1 MGNVYV
7 KKDIPSAITNL
18 LESTGIGQSPAK
30 IAREVAERQI
40 GDFDFS
46 QGATPLFGDPEAGK
60 WGPKDR
66 HGKSS
71 WEPQYPSGE
80 HLVETEKNIADL
92 AARGIPYSR
101 AISMVL
107 GGLSAVDSL
116 ANAQPGQSVLG
127 MAHNA
132 AARGYLT
139 HLGAS
144 SFLDS
149 PAAAMHA
156 RLGRGRME
164 RENTKDPYAPLPVP
178 PPPSTTIAPP
188 STTIAP
194 LTTLA
199 SAPTTLVSAPTTL
212 ASASAPTTLTPYS
225 TEDVEVS
232 PRQPYTHGM
241 IPNVATPESHTIAPD
256 MRELIENRAIDGAGV
271 MEQQRN
277 MSPAL
282 GNQYAYLQEEYPFG
296 VDTTSVASPSGNQ
309 AGATPPSSNYTPD
322 MHQRLL
328 EEYG

>member
-80 HLVETEKNIADL
+80 HLVETEKKIADL

-127 MAHNA
+127 MVHNA

-178 PPPSTTIAPP
+178 PPPPPTNTT
-188 STTIAP
+188 TT
-194 LTTLA
+194 T
-199 SAPTTLVSAPTTL
+199 
-212 ASASAPTTLTPYS
+212 Y
-225 TEDVEVS
+225 
-232 PRQPYTHGM
+232 
-241 IPNVATPESHTIAPD
+241 
-256 MRELIENRAIDGAGV
+256 
-271 MEQQRN
+271 
-277 MSPAL
+277 
-282 GNQYAYLQEEYPFG
+282 
-296 VDTTSVASPSGNQ
+296 
-309 AGATPPSSNYTPD
+309 
-322 MHQRLL
+322 
-328 EEYG
+328 